1 MTTTLT
7 RPQSMGVFHVNGR
20 TVTVAAEYVTPEL
33 ATQFLARRADEG
45 ALRQRSIRPRKRYQ
59 YGRDALGGRWQFN
72 GEPFK
77 FVTDDDGNE
86 WFVDAQHRAEGIVE
100 AGKLRRV
107 ILRRWD
113 EVLAADWSHD
123 VDGPAR
129 AIERMAED
137 HGVDTAFIRHVI
149 EHRRETFGILVLV
162 VRGLDPDAVPTMDKG
177 IARTYGDVLRMR
189 GVGDST
195 VVSTVVRHLVLW
207 YAGFPTGRT
216 TGHMISLSDA
226 ELEAFRSY
234 HEDAVRVAVA
244 KGRDIRQHSGNM
256 LTSRLG
262 ATAFY
267 LTAEQDYKSAV
278 QFWDQFMTGVNLP
291 QNSPILGLR
300 DRLTRAL
307 TVDPLKPEAKLAL
320 CFRAWNLW
328 CEDTPLTGGLIIA
341 RGGLTNENFPKPRK
355 PKSLRK
361 ARAVLDGTEG

>member
-1 MTTTLT
+1 MTATLT
-7 RPQSMGVFHVNGR
+7 RPPSTGVFHVNGR
-20 TVTVAAEYVTPEL
+20 TVTVSAEHVTPEL
-33 ATQFLARRADEG
+33 AARFLERRADEG
-45 ALRQRSIRPRKRYQ
+45 ELKQRSVRPRKRYQ

-72 GEPFK
+72 GELFK
-77 FVTDDDGNE
+77 FVTDADGDE
-86 WFVDAQHRAEGIVE
+86 WFVDGQHRAEGLVE

-107 ILRRWD
+107 ILGRWD
-113 EVLAADWSHD
+113 AALAADDWNHD
-123 VDGPAR
+123 ADGPAHV
-129 AIERMAED
+129 ISQMAED
-137 HGVDTAFIRHVI
+137 HGVDPDFIRHVI
-149 EHRRETFGILVLV
+149 EHRRDTFGILVLV

-216 TGHMISLSDA
+216 TGHMISLSDP

-244 KGRDIRQHSGNM
+244 KGRDIRQHSGNL

-267 LTAEQDYKSAV
+267 LTAEQDYDSAV
-278 QFWDQFMTGVNLP
+278 QFWDRFMTGANLP
-291 QNSPILGLR
+291 STSPILALR
-300 DRLTRAL
+300 ERLLRTAITDR
-307 TVDPLKPEAKLAL
+307 LKPEERLAL
-320 CFRAWNLW
+320 CIRAWNLW
-328 CEDTPLTGGLIIA
+328 GEDTPTTTLIIA

-361 ARAVLDGTEG
+361 SRAGIDGTEG